1 MVMRK
6 YTYNF
11 TMYMGI
17 FCGVLFGGV
26 LPNVGGDVAAEYVSP
41 KVDYA
46 LLDEDGSALSKGL
59 ASYLE
64 EKHVLKEVRTFD
76 PEVLRDDLY
85 SRYIGGAVVL
95 RTGFEDAFLG
105 KDTQDYISVYDIPDN
120 NYAIVFSSAINE
132 YLSYV
137 RELTDSGM
145 SVGDAAQIA
154 KEELSR
160 SVEVSFLDDGSGAT
174 GYSKA
179 YYFYLYMPWILVLMI
194 VVALTPVLVRLDEER
209 IRKRIYASPYKFTKM
224 NGEIYLA
231 MIVVGIAVC
240 TVLFILSKMLL
251 PGYDNTGLYVMNM
264 LSMMLVALS
273 ITFFFSKFVK
283 SDMVISLVGNL
294 VSLGMAFLSGVFVP
308 QSVMSESILSV
319 AHFLPAYWYV
329 RAAEA
334 INSYKPGNLS
344 SVLVPIGIE
353 VLFAVALFG
362 AGLYAAKVKR
372 VKN

>member
-1 MVMRK
+1 
-6 YTYNF
+6 
-11 TMYMGI
+11 
-17 FCGVLFGGV
+17 
-26 LPNVGGDVAAEYVSP
+26 
-41 KVDYA
+41 
-46 LLDEDGSALSKGL
+46 
-59 ASYLE
+59 
-64 EKHVLKEVRTFD
+64 
-76 PEVLRDDLY
+76 
-85 SRYIGGAVVL
+85 
-95 RTGFEDAFLG
+95 
-105 KDTQDYISVYDIPDN
+105 
-120 NYAIVFSSAINE
+120 
-132 YLSYV
+132 
-137 RELTDSGM
+137 M

-160 SVEVSFLDDGSGAT
+160 SVEVSFLDDGSGTT

-240 TVLFILSKMLL
+240 AVLFILSKMLL
-251 PGYDNTGLYVMNM
+251 PGYENTGLYAMNM

-319 AHFLPAYWYV
+319 AHFLPTYWYV